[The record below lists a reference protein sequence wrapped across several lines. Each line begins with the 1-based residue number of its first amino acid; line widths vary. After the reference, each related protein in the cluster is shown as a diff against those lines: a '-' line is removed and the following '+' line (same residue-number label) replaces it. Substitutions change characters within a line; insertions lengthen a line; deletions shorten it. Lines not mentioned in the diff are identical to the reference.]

1 MITLT
6 GILAPRDAASNGLA
20 ASRLPASISS
30 MHSEPEGFDVI
41 LEEAVPSIG

>member
-1 MITLT
+1 LT

-20 ASRLPASISS
+20 ASSLPVLINS
-30 MHSEPEGFDVI
+30 MHSAPEGFQVR

>member
-20 ASRLPASISS
+20 ASSLPALTN
-30 MHSEPEGFDVI
+30 FD
-41 LEEAVPSIG
+41 AF